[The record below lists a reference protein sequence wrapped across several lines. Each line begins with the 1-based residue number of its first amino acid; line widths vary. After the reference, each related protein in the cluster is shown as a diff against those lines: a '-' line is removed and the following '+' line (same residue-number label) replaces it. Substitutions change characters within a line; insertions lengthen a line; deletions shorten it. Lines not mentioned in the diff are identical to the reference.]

1 MTKSNKELR
10 FLRSNHISTK
20 RNYLERMNDN
30 KIVCMI
36 EAKKYGKNY
45 WDGKRRFGYG
55 GYKYIPN
62 RLTKIAKR
70 IIKKFNLT
78 NKSKILDVGCGKGYL
93 LYEIKKIIPYAK
105 IIGIDSS
112 SYAIK
117 NAKKEIKKNIFLCK
131 AEQKYPFKRKYFD
144 LALSFGCFHNLE
156 INNLKKALNEIQRVS
171 KNTYIMV
178 ESYRNENELFNLQCW
193 ALTCESFFSKKEW
206 EWLFKEFG
214 YYRNYE
220 FIYFE

>member
-1 MTKSNKELR
+1 MSKYNKELR

-20 RNYLERMNDN
+20 RNYLERMNDD
-30 KIVCMI
+30 KIVCML

-55 GYKYIPN
+55 GYRYIPN
-62 RLTKIAKR
+62 RLTKIAKK

-93 LYEIKKIIPYAK
+93 LYEIKKIIPNAK

-112 SYAIK
+112 YYAIK
-117 NAKKEIKKNIFLCK
+117 NAKKEIKENIFFNK
-131 AEQKYPFKRKYFD
+131 AEKKYPFKNKNFD
-144 LALSFGCFHNLE
+144 LAISFGCFHNLE

-171 KNTYIMV
+171 KNSYVMV
-178 ESYRNENELFNLQCW
+178 ESYRNEKELFNLQCW
-193 ALTCESFFSKKEW
+193 ALTCESFFSKEEW
-206 EWLFKEFG
+206 KWLFKEFG
-214 YYRNYE
+214 YNRNYE

>member
-1 MTKSNKELR
+1 MEKYNKELKY
-10 FLRSNHISTK
+10 LRSNHISTK
-20 RNYLERMNDN
+20 RNYLERMNDD
-30 KIVCMI
+30 KIVCML

-62 RLTKIAKR
+62 RLTKIAKK

-78 NKSKILDVGCGKGYL
+78 NNSKILDVGCGKGYL
-93 LYEIKKIIPYAK
+93 LYEINKILPNAK

-112 SYAIK
+112 YYAIK
-117 NAKKEIKKNIFLCK
+117 NAKKEIKKNIFLSK
-131 AEQKYPFKRKYFD
+131 AEKKYPFRSRYFD
-144 LALSFGCFHNLE
+144 LAISFGCFHNLE

-171 KNTYIMV
+171 KHSYVMV
-178 ESYRNENELFNLQCW
+178 ESYRNEKELFNLQCW
-193 ALTCESFFSKKEW
+193 ALTCESFFSKDEW
-206 EWLFKEFG
+206 KWLFKEFG
-214 YYRNYE
+214 YNGNYE

>member
-20 RNYLERMNDN
+20 RNYIKRMNDN
-30 KIVCMI
+30 KIACMI

-55 GYKYIPN
+55 GYRYIPN
-62 RLTKIAKR
+62 RLTKIAKK

-93 LYEIKKIIPYAK
+93 LYEINKILPNAK
-105 IIGIDSS
+105 ITGLDSS
-112 SYAIK
+112 IYAIR
-117 NAKKEIKKNIFLCK
+117 NAKKEIKKNLFLRK
-131 AEQKYPFKRKYFD
+131 AEQKYPFKREYFD
-144 LALSFGCFHNLE
+144 LAVSFGCFHNLE
-156 INNLKKALNEIQRVS
+156 INDLKKALNEIQRVS
-171 KNTYIMV
+171 KNTYVMV

-206 EWLFKEFG
+206 EWLFKEFR
-214 YYRNYE
+214 YNRNYE

>member
-1 MTKSNKELR
+1 MAEYNKELR
-10 FLRSNHISTK
+10 FLRLNHISTR

-30 KIVCMI
+30 KIACMM

-55 GYKYIPN
+55 GYKYIPD
-62 RLTKIAKR
+62 RLIKIAKK

-93 LYEIKKIIPYAK
+93 LYEIKKMLPNAK
-105 IIGIDSS
+105 VIGIDSS
-112 SYAIK
+112 KYAIK
-117 NAKKEIKKNIFLCK
+117 NAKREIKKNIFFQK
-131 AEQKYPFKRKYFD
+131 AEKKYSFEKEYFD
-144 LALSFGCFHNLE
+144 LATSFGCFHNLE

-178 ESYRNENELFNLQCW
+178 ESYRNEKELFNLQCW

-206 EWLFKEFG
+206 EWLFKEFA
-214 YYRNYE
+214 YTRNYE

>member
-1 MTKSNKELR
+1 MSKYNKELR
-10 FLRSNHISTK
+10 FLRSNHTSTK
-20 RNYLERMNDN
+20 RNYLERMNDD
-30 KIVCMI
+30 KIFCML

-55 GYKYIPN
+55 GYRYIPN
-62 RLTKIAKR
+62 RLTKVAKK

-93 LYEIKKIIPYAK
+93 LYEIKKILPDAK
-105 IIGIDSS
+105 VIGIDSS
-112 SYAIK
+112 YYAIK
-117 NAKKEIKKNIFLCK
+117 NAKKEIKKNIFLNK
-131 AEQKYPFKRKYFD
+131 AEKKYPFKSEHFD
-144 LALSFGCFHNLE
+144 LTISFGCFHNLE

-171 KNTYIMV
+171 KNSYVMV
-178 ESYRNENELFNLQCW
+178 ESYRNEKELFNLQCW

-214 YYRNYE
+214 YNRNYE

>member
-1 MTKSNKELR
+1 MAKNNKELR

-55 GYKYIPN
+55 GYRYIPN
-62 RLTKIAKR
+62 RLTKIAKK

-93 LYEIKKIIPYAK
+93 LYEIKKILPYAK
-105 IIGIDSS
+105 ITGIDSS

-117 NAKKEIKKNIFLCK
+117 NAKKEIKKNIFLRK
-131 AEQKYPFKRKYFD
+131 AEQKYLFKREYFD
-144 LALSFGCFHNLE
+144 LAISFGCFHNLE
-156 INNLKKALNEIQRVS
+156 INDLKKALNEIQRVS
-171 KNTYIMV
+171 KNTYVMV